1 MTRDEIIRLAR
12 GAGFETIRFDGV
24 EEVCVSSEQTSD
36 GDGWHV
42 QTKELERFAD
52 LIAKIEREKLQH
64 QIDFLLKAYDSV
76 SNQLSKA
83 TGKQSKD
90 VREAIKARSKE

>member
-1 MTRDEIIRLAR
+1 MKREEIMRLAK
-12 GAGFETIRFDGV
+12 GIGFDD
-24 EEVCVSSEQTSD
+24 S
-36 GDGWHV
+36 HAN
-42 QTKELERFAD
+42 ELERFAN
-52 LIAKIEREKLQH
+52 LIATIEREKVQH
-64 QIDFLLKAYDSV
+64 QIEFLLKAYDSV